1 MRRPYSRMLKSVLSV
16 LFAVIWAFPVLW
28 LVLSAFKPESELFS
42 YPLHLFP
49 QAATMQS
56 FRKSIVAFDFLT
68 YTMNSVFVAVV
79 ATLLTLVFSS
89 MSGFALAKYRAKWL
103 SFFFLCLLATTMLP
117 TEIIMSPM
125 FTVIFGLGMYN
136 TLWACIIPVVGS
148 MTGIFLMRQFFITV
162 PDDLLEAARIDGANE
177 GYIFSRIMFPLCK
190 SQLAILAIFSFRW
203 RWNDYIH
210 PLISLYS
217 KEKYTL
223 QLALRTISDSNSV
236 SLDWSLLLGSSV
248 LTMLPVLVVFIIFN
262 RKIMSGN
269 ISSGLKG

>member
-1 MRRPYSRMLKSVLSV
+1 MNRKYFQSFLSV
-16 LFAVIWAFPVLW
+16 LFAIIWAFPVLW

-49 QAATMQS
+49 QVATLGN
-56 FRKSIVAFDFLT
+56 FRKSIVTFDFLT
-68 YTMNSVFVAVV
+68 YTLNSTYVAVI
-79 ATLLTLVFSS
+79 ATVLTLVFSS

-125 FTVIFGLGMYN
+125 FTVIFNLRLYN
-136 TLWACIIPVVGS
+136 SLWACILPVIGS

-177 GYIFSRIMFPLCK
+177 GFIFTRIMFPLCK

-223 QLALRTISDSNSV
+223 QLALRTISNSDSV

-262 RKIMSGN
+262 RKIMNGN